1 MTKKFKTLLEEFR
14 KLNLPDKKYAIY
26 GSGPLAVREIRKAKD
41 LDVVVSNDLYEK
53 LKEKY
58 FTDPKKWGRIKIGEI
73 EIYPPWCWEPEIKAL
88 ELEKI
93 IKRAELIEGLRFVR
107 LDDLIKCKKKM
118 GRLKDSKDINLVKEY
133 LRHKS
138 RKIN

>member
-1 MTKKFKTLLEEFR
+1 MTKKFKTLLEKFR

-41 LDVVVSNDLYEK
+41 LDIVVSNDLYEK

-58 FTDPKKWGRIKIGEI
+58 LTDPKKWRRIKIGEI
-73 EIYPPWCWEPEIKAL
+73 EIYPSWAWEPKIK

-107 LDDLIKCKKKM
+107 LDDLIKWKKKM
-118 GRLKDSKDINLVKEY
+118 GRSKDLKDINLVKEY
-133 LRHKS
+133 LENKKS
-138 RKIN
+138 KN